1 MPSIFPPKKN
11 SAMRIVF
18 PILDNTG
25 APVPNAT
32 GLDSE
37 YSLDGGSLADCTNEA
52 VQIDTSGIYYLDLV
66 AAETNADVFTIR
78 VQTSTANAKTTIL
91 VFYTSSLTLD
101 ELKALVDALEK
112 ASFSI

>member
-11 SAMRIVF
+11 SAMRVGF

-25 APVPNAT
+25 EPVPNAAD
-32 GLDSE
+32 LDSE
-37 YSLDGGSLADCTNEA
+37 YSLDGGSFSDCTNEA
-52 VQIDTSGIYYLDLV
+52 VEIDASGTYYLDLV
-66 AAETNADVFTIR
+66 AAETNADMVIIR
-78 VQTSTANAKTTIL
+78 VQTSTANAKTTVL

-112 ASFSI
+112 ISFSV